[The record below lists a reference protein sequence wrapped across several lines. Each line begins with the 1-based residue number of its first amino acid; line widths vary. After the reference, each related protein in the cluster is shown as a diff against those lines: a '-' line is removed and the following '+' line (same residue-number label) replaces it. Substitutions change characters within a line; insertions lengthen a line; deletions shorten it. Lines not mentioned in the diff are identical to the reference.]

1 MWKFA
6 NEDSSI
12 MLENAPSNQ
21 PIHDGPAKF
30 LDDQAHFSLPNFNP
44 LIFDSRNDETCSII
58 TVTAKNTKIMTPEDL
73 QRQFLDEQEKFDA
86 MNVEQVAVY
95 LREER
100 KKKKFS
106 QILEQENQEV
116 LGIDQLLAGLSLTE
130 LENSGAFSFD

>member
-1 MWKFA
+1 M
-6 NEDSSI
+6 

-21 PIHDGPAKF
+21 PTHETPTKF
-30 LDDQAHFSLPNFNP
+30 QEDQAHFALPNFNP

-73 QRQFLDEQEKFDA
+73 QRQFLDEQEKFDE

-106 QILEQENQEV
+106 QMLEQENQEV
-116 LGIDQLLAGLSLTE
+116 LGIDQLLAGLSKTE
-130 LENSGAFSFD
+130 LENSGAFWFD